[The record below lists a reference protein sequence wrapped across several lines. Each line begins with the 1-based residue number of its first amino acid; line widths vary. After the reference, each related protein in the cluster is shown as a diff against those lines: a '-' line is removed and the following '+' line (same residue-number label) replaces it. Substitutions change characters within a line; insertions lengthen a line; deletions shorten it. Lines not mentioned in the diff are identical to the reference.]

1 MTYDTAQYYNVGLAI
16 VAGCGIVPAL
26 AFSLLPPL
34 SPALRARRLLALT
47 LRDLRRL
54 ATARLRLTSEDWDGR
69 MYGRLAAL
77 PDQAEP
83 LQRARLLA
91 ALSVGSEIIQLRHVA
106 PSLGSPVELDV
117 ALDAVARGNG
127 VIAIAWLHQLD
138 GRLASAPDGGPETAI
153 ALRARARILVISEAL
168 AEHGAYF
175 DSGALA

>member
-1 MTYDTAQYYNVGLAI
+1 MAYSRTAAVIVICTALAFSFNPLLAPTNPMTYDTAQYYNAAAGDRSS
-16 VAGCGIVPAL
+16 GCGIVPAL

-34 SPALRARRLLALT
+34 SPALRTRRLLALT

-54 ATARLRLTSEDWDGR
+54 ATARLRPTSEDWDGR

-106 PSLGSPVELDV
+106 PSLG
-117 ALDAVARGNG
+117 VARG
-127 VIAIAWLHQLD
+127 A
-138 GRLASAPDGGPETAI
+138 
-153 ALRARARILVISEAL
+153 
-168 AEHGAYF
+168 
-175 DSGALA
+175 

>member
-1 MTYDTAQYYNVGLAI
+1 MMNTHQERWSSA
-16 VAGCGIVPAL
+16 
-26 AFSLLPPL
+26 
-34 SPALRARRLLALT
+34 
-47 LRDLRRL
+47 
-54 ATARLRLTSEDWDGR
+54 ATTRGQ
-69 MYGRLAAL
+69 AAL

-127 VIAIAWLHQLD
+127 EIAIAWLHQLD

-168 AEHGAYF
+168 AEQGAYF